1 MREVSVVGIGMVPFA
16 KYREKTL
23 AEIGWPAVKAAIE
36 DAGVEKKD
44 IEAAYC
50 GSAHELMVQ
59 ES

>member
-36 DAGVEKKD
+36 DAGVERE
-44 IEAAYC
+44 ILRRLIVAQRS
-50 GSAHELMVQ
+50 GG
-59 ES
+59 